1 MLEVTISTL
10 IIEPAEVLEIG
21 TETLPTTPFNCEVIA
36 KFPGGSET

>member
-10 IIEPAEVLEIG
+10 IIEPELEIG

-36 KFPGGSET
+36 KFPGGYETW